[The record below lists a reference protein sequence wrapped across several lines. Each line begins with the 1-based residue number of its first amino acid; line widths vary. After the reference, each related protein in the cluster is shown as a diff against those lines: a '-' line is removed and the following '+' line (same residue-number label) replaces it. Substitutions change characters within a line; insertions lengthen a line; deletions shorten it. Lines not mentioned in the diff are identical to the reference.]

1 VKGVRVSAIY
11 NTILCLW
18 YVYHQ
23 TGNHEFWTG
32 ITRPARPLPAAS
44 QAIVAN
50 YTKND
55 IWFQEK
61 GIIGPQRNEW
71 TFFRL
76 SHIAGG
82 HIWSLLMILQLFDKP
97 RLMFPAL
104 HRISGRLTLVLSVG
118 ISLSGFEGLILRPR
132 VFHRAIARFL
142 GDSVA
147 DVFNVGELWPLS
159 TSTVPSM
166 PGMSPFMA
174 NVWRWGAFLDFYLF
188 WIINILL
195 MVTAF
200 VAPYMMAVKRDLASH
215 KRWAIRHTMYG
226 TWVMVRRMIMT
237 AFVRTLAVAAA
248 SSPTSSV
255 WRWILGIQQGTPF
268 VLVYMLSNFL
278 AMVLHI
284 VLAEVMIASEVPV
297 RHQEVKKIQ

>member
-1 VKGVRVSAIY
+1 MNVKGVRVSAIY

-82 HIWSLLMILQLFDKP
+82 HIWSLLMVLQLFDKP

-104 HRISGRLTLVLSVG
+104 HRISGRLTLILSVG

-132 VFHRAIARFL
+132 VFHRAIARFF
-142 GDSVA
+142 GM
-147 DVFNVGELWPLS
+147 
-159 TSTVPSM
+159 PSM

-255 WRWILGIQQGTPF
+255 WRWILGIQLETPF
-268 VLVYMLSNFL
+268 VLVYMASNFF

-297 RHQEVKKIQ
+297 RHQAGKKIQ